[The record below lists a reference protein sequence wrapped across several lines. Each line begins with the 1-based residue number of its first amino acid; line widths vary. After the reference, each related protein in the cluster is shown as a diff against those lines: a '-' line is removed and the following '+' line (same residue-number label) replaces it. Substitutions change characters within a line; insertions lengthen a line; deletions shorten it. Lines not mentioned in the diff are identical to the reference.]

1 MVGSVFSAVR
11 LDGSILLTQLERST
25 LFGRS
30 IDGLHF
36 LREFQPPPF
45 LRGIEKSPI
54 RQITDRAKLGD
65 ISFGLGEPDLPTP
78 EVIRREAMRVIQEE
92 QNGYTLQAGLPALRE
107 RVAGDYPHMN
117 LSTDQVIITAGSQE
131 AMYLALMTLVEAG
144 DEVLIPNPG
153 FVAYPT
159 ITFMAGGR
167 PTFYQLPAAS
177 DFSFDLDDFKRRLSS
192 KTKVV
197 VCTSPSNPT
206 GRTLTSEDLRG
217 MAQAVKG
224 SGSDAFIISDEIYR
238 DLYYTEERPSSISEF
253 YPRTVVISGLS
264 KSMSMTGWRLG
275 WVLGDEAL
283 IRAAHLLHGYVTTC
297 ASTISQKAALAA
309 WSNEAAEA
317 RKHIR
322 DTFQRRRDHLLA
334 LLRSVGLRC
343 VTPDGA
349 FYTMV
354 DVSRYG
360 SSVEMAEAMLEAGVV
375 TVPGSAF
382 GSKGEGFLRVSFC
395 ADLPVLEKGVARMCE
410 ALGSLKE

>member
-1 MVGSVFSAVR
+1 MKQFR
-11 LDGSILLTQLERST
+11 
-25 LFGRS
+25 
-30 IDGLHF
+30 
-36 LREFQPPPF
+36 PPPF

-54 RQITDRAKLGD
+54 RQITDRAKPGD

-78 EVIRREAMRVIQEE
+78 DVIRREAMRVIQEE
-92 QNGYTLQAGLPALRE
+92 QNGYTLQAGLPALRA
-107 RVAGDYPHMN
+107 RVAQDYPHLN
-117 LSTDQVIITAGSQE
+117 PSTEQVIVTAGSQE

-159 ITFMAGGR
+159 ITRMAGGR
-167 PTFYQLPAAS
+167 PTFYKLPATD
-177 DFSFDLDDFKRRLSS
+177 DFTFDLEDFKRQLSS

-206 GRTLTSEDLRG
+206 GRTLTNEDLRA
-217 MAQAVKG
+217 MAQAVG
-224 SGSDAFIISDEIYR
+224 ESSEAFIISDEIYR
-238 DLYYTEERPSSISEF
+238 DLYYGGERPGSISEF
-253 YPRTVVISGLS
+253 YPSTVVISGLS

-275 WVLGDEAL
+275 WILGAESV

-317 RKHIR
+317 RTEIR
-322 DTFQRRRDHLLA
+322 GTFQRRRDHLLA
-334 LLRSVGLRC
+334 LIRGECGLRC

-354 DVSRYG
+354 DVSDYG
-360 SSVEMAEAMLEAGVV
+360 SSLEVAEAMLDAGVV
-375 TVPGSAF
+375 TVPGIAF
-382 GSKGEGFLRVSFC
+382 GSEGEGFLRVSFC
-395 ADLPVLEKGVARMCE
+395 ANLPVLSEGVMRMT
-410 ALGSLKE
+410 AGLKSYQNRER